1 LAYDVREL
9 ATKTKDACLKD
20 LQKAN
25 KVLKK
30 AQQDLVRLTYKP
42 ISSDWK
48 YLTILTYTDSSYR
61 NDEDSTKSV
70 GGRIT
75 FLTDGKSRS
84 VPLAW
89 KSKTIQQVCK
99 SVKTAETR
107 SLDLGIEDSLYLAR
121 TVKEIYSGHSQK
133 NSGQIDVT
141 LKIDSK
147 TLIDTLKST
156 KQVQEKTVRH
166 VVAWMKQQIDE
177 GKVKSI
183 DWVCSEEQLADVL
196 TKHGV
201 KTEHILKILKAG
213 KIDH

>member
-1 LAYDVREL
+1 VREL

-20 LQKAN
+20 IQKAN

-30 AQQDLVRLTYKP
+30 AQMNCVYLTYKP
-42 ISSDWK
+42 LSTSWK
-48 YLTILTYTDSSYR
+48 NLSILTYTDSSYK

-75 FLTDGKSRS
+75 FLTAGKSRC

-107 SLDLGIEDSLYLAR
+107 SLDSGIEDSLYLAK
-121 TVKEIYSGHSQK
+121 TVHEIYGGVSGK
-133 NSGQIDVT
+133 NAGQIDIC

-147 TLIDTLKST
+147 TLINSLKST
-156 KQVQEKTVRH
+156 KQV
-166 VVAWMKQQIDE
+166 AWIKQQVDKR
-177 GKVKSI
+177 KVKSI
-183 DWVCSEEQLADVL
+183 DWICSEDQLADL
-196 TKHGV
+196 FTKSGG
-201 KTEHILKILKAG
+201 KTEAILNILKAG
-213 KIDH
+213 KILF